1 MKELKLETE
10 WITLFKG
17 ILNLMSYTGW
27 NAGKA
32 MEALGGDSWERAL
45 LYEASVE
52 AVLEDC
58 EGISPVMGRILTVF
72 EG

>member
-1 MKELKLETE
+1 MEELKLETE

-17 ILNLMSYTGW
+17 ILILMSYTGW

-32 MEALGGDSWERAL
+32 MEALNVDSWERA

>member
-32 MEALGGDSWERAL
+32 MEALGGRFVGKSL
-45 LYEASVE
+45 V
-52 AVLEDC
+52 V
-58 EGISPVMGRILTVF
+58 
-72 EG
+72 